1 MEARFVRTSRRT
13 QIQRSII
20 TYYFIRNW
28 RMKTGLI
35 DKDVCDQSETK
46 MRSKP
51 ISLPMPPTPPRHVV
65 SKTSL
70 KLRRFIDLAADAA
83 FDVVKRLRAPI
94 PWVSQC
100 GQDRFVVE
108 KIFRRKRRGFFLEI
122 GGGDGRYL
130 SNKLILERYFDWSGI
145 LVEPTGAFEAMV
157 KSRPNAI
164 CVHAAIAGSRKT
176 LRLTEILD
184 KGQIAMNPEAAHGN
198 TLLSVTED
206 ADGAKSALDVPVY
219 GSIQKS
225 YLVEAITLDD
235 LLTKSKA
242 PSTIDYFSFDV
253 EGSEYEILKEFPFEK
268 WKFNCIGV
276 ETPSTELNQLLVS
289 NNYLLIREGIPLDWF
304 YLHRDFLDEWFEKM
318 N

>member
-1 MEARFVRTSRRT
+1 MKSGSIGKAVSDRAEAGM
-13 QIQRSII
+13 Q
-20 TYYFIRNW
+20 
-28 RMKTGLI
+28 G
-35 DKDVCDQSETK
+35 
-46 MRSKP
+46 KP
-51 ISLPMPPTPPRHVV
+51 APKPLPVPPAPPRRDVG
-65 SKTSL
+65 KTSL
-70 KLRRFIDLAADAA
+70 VFRRLIDLAADAVSGFA
-83 FDVVKRLRAPI
+83 RLMRPPV

-130 SNKLILERYFDWSGI
+130 SNTLILESYFDWSGI
-145 LVEPTGAFEAMV
+145 LVEPTGAFDALV
-157 KSRPNAI
+157 KNRPKAI
-164 CVHAAIAGSRKT
+164 CVHAAVAGSRKT

-184 KGQIAMNPEAAHGN
+184 KGQTAINPQAAGGN

-206 ADGAKSALDVPVY
+206 VDGSQSPREVPFY
-219 GSIQKS
+219 GAVQKS

-253 EGSEYEILKEFPFEK
+253 EGAEYGILKEFPFDK

-276 ETPSTELNQLLVS
+276 ETPSAELDQLLVA
-289 NNYLLIREGIPLDWF
+289 NNYLLVREGIPLDWF
-304 YLHRDFLDEWFEKM
+304 YLHRDFLDGWFEKM